1 MKVIGSCKKINPIL
15 PLYIVVGLLAVAI
28 PVRTYQFLFITESG
42 TGFYNTIDWSV
53 YVLYGLSAVTLL
65 ASYIFVYLAKNVPA
79 SKDEMRKKSPILA
92 ITSIL
97 FALGIIADSVM
108 SFASL
113 LLEQVESDAFIAVA
127 VEAIFGLFSAIYI
140 LVFGISHFD
149 GKTTYSQ
156 LKFLALAPLFW
167 ATGRIIVRIL
177 KKIAYV
183 NVADLMLEL
192 AALAFM
198 MIFFLAFARISTGL
212 SNEKSMRSLFASGY
226 LSIFFCALANVPRV
240 IVLITGNNELL
251 ATEYPVS
258 ISDLACAMFIAAY
271 IVNAMKKA
279 TVNDHDE
286 LYPKEDK

>member
-1 MKVIGSCKKINPIL
+1 MKIIGKCKKINPIL

-28 PVRTYQFLFITESG
+28 PVRTYQFLFITEGG
-42 TGFYNTIDWSV
+42 TGFYKTIDWSV
-53 YVLYGLSAVTLL
+53 YVLYGLSAVALL
-65 ASYIFVYLAKNVPA
+65 VSYIFVYLAKNVPA
-79 SKDEMRKKSPILA
+79 SKDEIRKKNPTLA
-92 ITSIL
+92 IASVL

-108 SFASL
+108 AFVSL
-113 LLEQVESDAFIAVA
+113 LTVQVEQDAFFAVC

-149 GKTTYSQ
+149 GKTTYAQ

-167 ATGRIIVRIL
+167 ATGRMIVRIL

-192 AALAFM
+192 GVLAFM

-212 SNEKSMRSLFASGY
+212 ANEKSMRSLFASGY
-226 LSIFFCALANVPRV
+226 ACLFFCALANIPRV
-240 IVLITGNNELL
+240 IVFITGNNILL
-251 ATEYPVS
+251 AEEYPIS
-258 ISDLACAMFIAAY
+258 ISDLVCSIFIAAY
-271 IVNAMKKA
+271 IVNTMKKA

-286 LYPKEDK
+286 LYSKDDK